1 MIGSEGTHN
10 VPLFDSV
17 HLLSSKD
24 VALPVWTHS
33 VVWMPVLYKQKWD
46 LLKDVVKVQLTCKGL
61 SFELVRSKQ
70 TVGTL

>member
-1 MIGSEGTHN
+1 MIGSEGAHN
-10 VPLFDSV
+10 VSLFDSV

-24 VALPVWTHS
+24 VALPPFCGVDAS
-33 VVWMPVLYKQKWD
+33 VVQTEWD

-70 TVGTL
+70 TVVLSKG